1 MPYLQRKQNYHHLKE
16 TEILL
21 RGNNQ
26 FQINQNRMVATKLLS
41 KASSQLIF
49 SRKRL
54 LPILTDPEKI
64 YIGYNT
70 DGKYTTEIISL
81 LSKNFKAMLIKI
93 MNYLFKLKGT
103 FYQWF
108 SQHSFLTHGFSTKLF
123 KQWFFQEEVHNN
135 AYQTGQH

>member
-1 MPYLQRKQNYHHLKE
+1 MPYLQRTQNYHHLKE

-41 KASSQLIF
+41 KASFRLIF

-93 MNYLFKLKGT
+93 INYLFKLKGT
-103 FYQWF
+103 FYPWF
-108 SQHSFLTHGFSTKLF
+108 FQHSFLTHGLF
-123 KQWFFQEEVHNN
+123 NTAFLSNGFFITVF
-135 AYQTGQH
+135 